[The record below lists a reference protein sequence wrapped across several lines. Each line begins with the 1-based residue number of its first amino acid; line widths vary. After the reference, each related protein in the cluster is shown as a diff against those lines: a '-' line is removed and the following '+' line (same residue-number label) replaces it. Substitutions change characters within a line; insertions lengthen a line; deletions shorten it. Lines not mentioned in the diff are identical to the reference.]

1 MWISG
6 GKPTQYADR
15 AVEREQEGEKKRSVR
30 AEDGDASKTVRKGN
44 RCRAQNNTQ
53 NDSKLRDECCAE
65 NLWRSKSGGYKGMR
79 LNQPLGGKGQVEEG

>member
-15 AVEREQEGEKKRSVR
+15 AVEREQEGGKKRGAR
-30 AEDGDASKTVRKGN
+30 AEDGDASKTVRKKN

-79 LNQPLGGKGQVEEG
+79 LNQRLGGKGQVEEG